1 MTKIIKTINS
11 LNNNKY
17 FAGIAMLILNI
28 GTKYI
33 SIELSDSQ
41 EEFLQNIIIRRLA
54 LFTIFW
60 FGTKDIIISFILTA
74 VFVILVSHIF
84 NENSQYC
91 IFSNNNN
98 KKNKL
103 NKISKPEYLK
113 ATNIV
118 KRFETQNK

>member
-11 LNNNKY
+11 LNNSKY
-17 FAGIAMLILNI
+17 FAGIAMLLLNI
-28 GTKYI
+28 GSKYI

-74 VFVILVSHIF
+74 TFVILVSHIF

-91 IFSNNNN
+91 IFSNNKN
-98 KKNKL
+98 KNKL
-103 NKISKPEYLK
+103 NKISKTDYIK

-118 KRFETQNK
+118 KRFESQNK

>member
-11 LNNNKY
+11 INNSKY
-17 FAGIAMLILNI
+17 FAGVAMLLLNI
-28 GTKYI
+28 GSKYI

-41 EEFLQNIIIRRLA
+41 EEFLQNIIIRRLV

-74 VFVILVSHIF
+74 VFVILVSYIF
-84 NENSQYC
+84 NENSNYC

-98 KKNKL
+98 NKL
-103 NKISKPEYLK
+103 NKISKTDYLK

>member
-11 LNNNKY
+11 LNNSKY
-17 FAGIAMLILNI
+17 FAGIAMLLLNI
-28 GTKYI
+28 GSKYI
-33 SIELSDSQ
+33 SIELSDTQ
-41 EEFLQNIIIRRLA
+41 EEFLQNIIIRRFA

-60 FGTKDIIISFILTA
+60 VGTKDIIISFILTA

-91 IFSNNNN
+91 IFSNN

-103 NKISKPEYLK
+103 NKISKTEYLK

-118 KRFETQNK
+118 KRFENQNK